1 MARCTGMNMMISKN
15 TFKVKYISDI
25 PSPYFKKGEVYDA
38 YLPRDNKS
46 GKFFVLYIGNDPE
59 PGDYAFPSD
68 RFEIVK

>member
-1 MARCTGMNMMISKN
+1 MNMMISEN

-38 YLPRDNKS
+38 FLPRDNKS
-46 GKFFVLYIGNDPE
+46 GKFFALRIENDAE